1 MIGSTSA
8 LRWIMRTHVANRCAM
23 QQPPRAQR
31 APEPCGASG
40 ECRSGALSVQTR
52 ERPRRT
58 PASGCERT
66 TARARCT
73 DTARKTD
80 TSSLIAST
88 HRRWHADMS
97 LRDHDSACVTGLSL
111 LDQKGFQAHRR
122 TSPASLGVYVLRLHA
137 HRRGSGARPPLLPG
151 RRVNKLCDAHRSLSL
166 LSARIPRLGS

>member
-1 MIGSTSA
+1 MSESLNVRRSYFGTSKKRAAPLSVIGSTSA
-8 LRWIMRTHVANRCAM
+8 LRWIVRTHVANRCAM

-73 DTARKTD
+73 DTARETD

-122 TSPASLGVYVLRLHA
+122 TSPASLGVYSDYTLIDVVAVHVPPFCQD
-137 HRRGSGARPPLLPG
+137 GA
-151 RRVNKLCDAHRSLSL
+151 
-166 LSARIPRLGS
+166 